1 MQSALKIVLEIVGDN
16 HLLFGTRQGISRR
29 IKENLDIDLT
39 DLVYLIYASDA

>member
-29 IKENLDIDLT
+29 IENLDIDLT